1 VQTTDEL
8 VCPKGQIMANYE
20 AGLHKD
26 VLTIFEGVWIPHI
39 DNVQQTI
46 SAPVATSAAI
56 AHPKPLVPDHWIL
69 PDATVTKKH
78 RIPKRTRSYR
88 SSRFSGITN
97 AIRQFPGQIL
107 KSKTKQEKK
116 RLESISKHLLINLPS

>member
-1 VQTTDEL
+1 
-8 VCPKGQIMANYE
+8 MANYE

-26 VLTIFEGVWIPHI
+26 VLSIFEGVWMPHI
-39 DNVQQTI
+39 DNVQQPV
-46 SAPVATSAAI
+46 SAPVATSVAY

-69 PDATVTKKH
+69 PKATLPRK
-78 RIPKRTRSYR
+78 RRRTRIRR
-88 SSRFSGITN
+88 SPRFSGITN
-97 AIRQFPGQIL
+97 ALKQFPGQFL